1 MFVNGGL
8 PSMNLLASNL
18 GAIMDLIALIVI
30 IAFTLVGLKNGFA
43 KTFVSMFGTVLSLLF
58 AALLC
63 KVGANFLQKKYGLIT
78 TLSNWASGIV
88 TNFFGDNIAN
98 VTLGEASAEL
108 LASKNLSQWLIGL
121 ILSIKS
127 KGTISNEVTL
137 NQIISPVFGYY
148 TVLAIALI
156 GFYILFRILF
166 FLFGEIVKKA
176 HFIKVVG
183 VTDTV
188 LGAVL
193 GFFHAIIILQFCIMI
208 IQFIPFAFFQNI
220 ALQIDAS
227 IFMRFI
233 SNINV
238 FGLIIRGL
246 SNINLTDIILSV
258 INATV

>member
-1 MFVNGGL
+1 
-8 PSMNLLASNL
+8 MNMLASNL
-18 GAIMDLIALIVI
+18 GALMDLIALVVIV
-30 IAFTLVGLKNGFA
+30 AFTLIGLRKGFA
-43 KTFVSMFGTVLSLLF
+43 KTFVSMFGTVLSLLLS
-58 AALLC
+58 ALLC
-63 KVGANFLQKKYGLIT
+63 KSGAKFLQSKYGLIT
-78 TLSNWASGIV
+78 TLSDWASGIV
-88 TNFFGDNIAN
+88 TRIFGDNIAN
-98 VTLGEASAEL
+98 VTLGQASEEL
-108 LASKNLSQWLIGL
+108 LASHNLSQWLIGL

-193 GFFHAIIILQFCIMI
+193 GFLHAVFILQFIIMI

-227 IFMRFI
+227 ILLRFI

-246 SNINLTDIILSV
+246 ANINLSEVILSV
-258 INATV
+258 IGSAS